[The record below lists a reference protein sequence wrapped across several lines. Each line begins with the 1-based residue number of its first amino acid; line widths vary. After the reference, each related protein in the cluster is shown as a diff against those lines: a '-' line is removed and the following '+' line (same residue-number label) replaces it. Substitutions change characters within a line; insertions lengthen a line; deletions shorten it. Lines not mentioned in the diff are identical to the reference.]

1 MDTKCT
7 KQYYKLEIPQKEP
20 MSKNQKMKIME
31 NNLMI
36 LSIIFLIIGIIIVT
50 LVYQLK
56 RDNQRLKEELQI
68 TAKNY
73 EALIK
78 EKEIFSSINMKLME
92 NMELMEKASN
102 LINEKDEQI
111 SKFDDVYDEMKRDLS
126 DKRKRIR
133 FLEKNIKNIGT
144 DLRINNPVGMQYK
157 IGDKLWIK
165 DDKDKIVQRK
175 VTGITIEVFET
186 EYDVYYQFETKRNL
200 IERHEDLVFLT
211 RDLAEYFL

>member
-1 MDTKCT
+1 
-7 KQYYKLEIPQKEP
+7 
-20 MSKNQKMKIME
+20 MKIME

-56 RDNQRLKEELQI
+56 RNNQRLKEELQI
-68 TAKNY
+68 TTEYY
-73 EALIK
+73 ESLIK
-78 EKEIFSSINMKLME
+78 IKEIFSST
-92 NMELMEKASN
+92 NMELIEKASN
-102 LINEKDEQI
+102 LIDEKDEQI
-111 SKFDDVYDEMKRDLS
+111 SKFDDIYDEMKRDLS

-157 IGDKLWIK
+157 IGDKIWIK

>member
-1 MDTKCT
+1 
-7 KQYYKLEIPQKEP
+7 

>member
-1 MDTKCT
+1 
-7 KQYYKLEIPQKEP
+7 

-31 NNLMI
+31 NNLII

-68 TAKNY
+68 TTEY
-73 EALIK
+73 K
-78 EKEIFSSINMKLME
+78 ELFSSINMKLME

-102 LINEKDEQI
+102 LIDEKDEQI

-186 EYDVYYQFETKRNL
+186 EYDVYYQFETKKNL

>member
-1 MDTKCT
+1 
-7 KQYYKLEIPQKEP
+7 

-56 RDNQRLKEELQI
+56 RDNQRLKEELQT
-68 TAKNY
+68 TAEY
-73 EALIK
+73 
-78 EKEIFSSINMKLME
+78 KEIFSSINMKLME

-102 LINEKDEQI
+102 LIDEKDEQI

-157 IGDKLWIK
+157 IGDKLWVK

-175 VTGITIEVFET
+175 ITGITIEVFET

>member
-1 MDTKCT
+1 
-7 KQYYKLEIPQKEP
+7 

-68 TAKNY
+68 TAEY
-73 EALIK
+73 
-78 EKEIFSSINMKLME
+78 KEIFSSINMKLME
-92 NMELMEKASN
+92 NMELMEKTSN
-102 LINEKDEQI
+102 LIDEKDEQI

-165 DDKDKIVQRK
+165 DDKDKIIQRK

>member
-1 MDTKCT
+1 
-7 KQYYKLEIPQKEP
+7 

-31 NNLMI
+31 NNLII
-36 LSIIFLIIGIIIVT
+36 LSIIFLIIGIIIIT

-56 RDNQRLKEELQI
+56 RDNQLLKEELQI
-68 TAKNY
+68 TTEY
-73 EALIK
+73 K
-78 EKEIFSSINMKLME
+78 ELFSSV
-92 NMELMEKASN
+92 NMELM
-102 LINEKDEQI
+102 EKDEQI

-165 DDKDKIVQRK
+165 DDKDRIVQRK

-186 EYDVYYQFETKRNL
+186 EYDVYYQFETKKNL
-200 IERHEDLVFLT
+200 IERHEDIVFLT

>member
-1 MDTKCT
+1 MDEKCT
-7 KQYYKLEIPQKEP
+7 EQYYKLEIIQKEP

-31 NNLMI
+31 NNLII
-36 LSIIFLIIGIIIVT
+36 LSIIFLIIGIIIIT

-56 RDNQRLKEELQI
+56 RDNQLLKEELQI
-68 TAKNY
+68 TTEY
-73 EALIK
+73 K
-78 EKEIFSSINMKLME
+78 ELFSSV
-92 NMELMEKASN
+92 NMELM
-102 LINEKDEQI
+102 EKDEQI